1 MSKEQREAVAAFI
14 LTYPGDGLSHV
25 GPTIAQRQASGH
37 LSATPVATAAA
48 TPVATAAATSIGADA
63 PDVGRPEPV
72 DAFRPDAP
80 IPACDPAQAFGQVA
94 APLSPSPVAP
104 APSTAAVVQSPTAP
118 EVPPPPA
125 TVAATVVPSPPVLT
139 PAPVAPA
146 PSAPAVHTSPVG
158 GVETDTDG
166 LPWDARIHA
175 GTKNKN
181 ADGRWKAKKGINDP
195 AFVERVKTELRQVM
209 GNAPTVVSAPAGA
222 GAVATVITPPA
233 VTVNAP
239 APAAPNVD
247 TFVALVGRASAAM
260 MAGKV
265 TQDELNAIAAK
276 WGVVSLPLAA
286 NRPDLVP
293 SIGAEIDALIASR

>member
-1 MSKEQREAVAAFI
+1 MEMQLNPARLSKEQREAVAAFI

-25 GPTIAQRQASGH
+25 GPTIAQLQASGH
-37 LSATPVATAAA
+37 LSA

-146 PSAPAVHTSPVG
+146 PSAPAAPTSPVG

-233 VTVNAP
+233 AP
-239 APAAPNVD
+239 APAAPAPNVD